1 MKTTL
6 ISEGDSVNII
16 LTPENE
22 FEKEIIERVY
32 DSEVFSS
39 ARDKFNIET
48 DFRCKKNPY
57 YSLKEKHEINISI
70 TKLKEAQ
77 HENNQR

>member
-6 ISEGDSVNII
+6 ISEGDLVNII

-22 FEKEIIERVY
+22 FEKDVIKKVF

-39 ARDKFNIET
+39 AREKFEIKTSFELQNGTHWSDRDK
-48 DFRCKKNPY
+48 
-57 YSLKEKHEINISI
+57 HQINLSI

-77 HENNQR
+77 Q

>member
-6 ISEGDSVNII
+6 ISEGELVTII

-22 FEKEIIERVY
+22 FEKDIIEKVY

-39 ARDKFNIET
+39 ARDKFNIKT
-48 DFRCKKNPY
+48 NFRCSKNPY

-70 TKLKEAQ
+70 SKIKEAQ
-77 HENNQR
+77 S